1 MALDT
6 HDALVTIIMAIF
18 LMCWIPLLYT
28 IMSFQSAMRGT
39 LQHYANQFNNTIY
52 QENKSALLGGN
63 PLDQATKRHL
73 NNS

>member
-1 MALDT
+1 
-6 HDALVTIIMAIF
+6 
-18 LMCWIPLLYT
+18 
-28 IMSFQSAMRGT
+28 MRGT
-39 LQHYANQFNNTIY
+39 LQHDANQFNNTIY